1 MHLRA
6 MQPWLLGR
14 LHQMYR
20 GELAEVR
27 QVTHHRLNR
36 PRPTRS
42 ERSPAVLTAN
52 YVGHREIEIR
62 QQDPEPVG
70 PGQVQIEVAY
80 TGICGTDLHIFHG
93 DMDARVAIPAIVGH
107 EMSGVVAA
115 VGDGVTAWS
124 VGDHVTVMPL
134 DWDGTCPACLA
145 GNQHI
150 CRNLNF
156 IGIDSPGAL
165 QRFWNVDADVL
176 VPLPDSLRLDHAALV
191 EPVAVAVHD
200 VRRGEVSTGDHV
212 VVIGGGPIG
221 VLIAT
226 VAQYAGAQ
234 VVVVEVDAGRRDAIA
249 ELGFQVL
256 DPTST
261 DQVSWVN
268 DWTAGAGADVAFE
281 VSGAAAAVLG
291 STELVKVRGTVVV
304 VAIHPQPRPINLQ
317 RVFWR
322 ELRLLGARVYERTD
336 FERAIELL
344 DGGVIPA
351 DALIS
356 SIQPITDT
364 AAAFADLESGRG
376 MKVLIDLGA
385 NGDPK

>member
-1 MHLRA
+1 
-6 MQPWLLGR
+6 
-14 LHQMYR
+14 
-20 GELAEVR
+20 
-27 QVTHHRLNR
+27 
-36 PRPTRS
+36 
-42 ERSPAVLTAN
+42 VLTAN
-52 YVGHREIEIR
+52 YVGAREIEIR
-62 QQDPEPVG
+62 QREPEPVG

-93 DMDARVAIPAIVGH
+93 DMDARVDIPAIVGH
-107 EMSGVVAA
+107 EMSGIIAA
-115 VGDGVTAWS
+115 VGEGVTQWG
-124 VGDHVTVMPL
+124 VGEHVTVMPL

-150 CRNLNF
+150 CHNLNF

-165 QRFWNVDADVL
+165 QRFWNVSADVL
-176 VPLPDSLRLDHAALV
+176 VALPKHLRLDHAALV

-200 VRRGEVSTGDHV
+200 VRRGEVSTGDRV

-226 VAQYAGAQ
+226 VAKHSGAD
-234 VVVVEVDAGRRDAIA
+234 VVVTEVDAGRRTAIA
-249 ELGFQVL
+249 NLGFAVL
-256 DPTST
+256 DPTTT
-261 DQVSWVN
+261 DLVGWVN
-268 DWTAGAGADVAFE
+268 GWTGGAGADVAFE
-281 VSGAAAAVLG
+281 VSGAAPAVLG
-291 STELVKVRGTVVV
+291 STDLVKARGTLVI

-356 SIQPITDT
+356 SIRPITDT

-376 MKVLIDLGA
+376 MKVLIDLSA
-385 NGDPK
+385 NGAPK